1 MPSIKIISCAT
12 GSGLTLPYAPSQTLS
27 SLKSSLLQSPSYA
40 SSRAVRLFYLGRE
53 LKTGGRTLDGLGV
66 GRFNVWVMHALG
78 DAKGGGEWEKEANR
92 GKKAQQQPAKK
103 QGAKRKVS

>member
-78 DAKGGGEWEKEANR
+78 DAKGGGR
-92 GKKAQQQPAKK
+92 GR
-103 QGAKRKVS
+103 RKPRGGRRRSSSLRRSRERRGR